1 MILILRNNKVLLALV
16 LLLAVASGQQ
26 PVDDTAF
33 ELQRTQQLLGVP
45 LKEFP
50 PPQGLTGLD
59 ELPASA
65 PTCRFSVTQQPLSGA
80 KPRAFYEERQ
90 QVQGRG
96 PDGTLY
102 EAYVGHFDPKQIV
115 PGHHPISTPANTRQR
130 YGTHYGYGYNPQDAF
145 IGQRQAGWLNPVLFF
160 RDVGSHT
167 TAPHYIA
174 IDSRRQVHL
183 AVADVNI
190 FQNNRLDLYW
200 AIGDPASGK
209 WTEAWLIDRRGFT
222 SWSLPWMGASGDK
235 VHLLWTW
242 CDASVHT
249 DAPGMGIFHVEW
261 SNGGF
266 SRKLRVVSGVV
277 KQFDAAI
284 DPRSGRLLIVFSKDD
299 DYEHVYVISR
309 SSDGRWTRPAQ
320 LPIGIAKND
329 TDASVSATSGGAFII
344 RIGSMNTTEWMLNP
358 Q

>member
-1 MILILRNNKVLLALV
+1 MLSILRNHKALLALV
-16 LLLAVASGQQ
+16 LLLAVLSGQQ
-26 PVDDTAF
+26 PVDDTAS
-33 ELQRTQQLLGVP
+33 ESLRTQQLLGVP

-50 PPQGLTGLD
+50 APQGLTGLD

-65 PTCRFSVTQQPLSGA
+65 PTFKFSVTPQSLSGA
-80 KPRAFYEERQ
+80 NPRAFYDVRNSVEA
-90 QVQGRG
+90 RG
-96 PDGTLY
+96 PDGAIY
-102 EAYVGHFDPKQIV
+102 EAYVGHYDPKQII
-115 PGHHPISTPANTRQR
+115 PGRYPISTPANTRQR
-130 YGTHYGYGYNPQDAF
+130 YGTHYGYGYNPQDVF
-145 IGQRQAGWLNPVLFF
+145 IGQRQAGLLNPVLFF

-200 AIGDPASGK
+200 TIGDPASGK

-222 SWSLPWMGASGDK
+222 SWSHPWMAASGDK

-242 CDASVHT
+242 CDLSVHK
-249 DAPGMGIFHVEW
+249 DAPGMGMFHVEW
-261 SNGGF
+261 GNGKF
-266 SRKLRVVSGVV
+266 NRKVRIVADPV

-284 DPRSGRLLIVFSKDD
+284 DPQSGRLLIVFSKDD

-309 SSDGRWTRPAQ
+309 SLDGAWTRPAQ
-320 LPIGIAKND
+320 LPIPIAKGD
-329 TDASVSATSGGAFII
+329 TDASVSAASGGAFII
-344 RIGSMNTTEWMLNP
+344 RIGSTNTKEWVLNP
-358 Q
+358 K

>member
-1 MILILRNNKVLLALV
+1 MLSIPKNHKILLALG
-16 LLLAVASGQQ
+16 LLLAIASAQQ

-33 ELQRTQQLLGVP
+33 ELLRTQQLLGVP

-65 PTCRFSVTQQPLSGA
+65 AQFKFSVTQQPLSGA
-80 KPRAFYEERQ
+80 KPRAFYDLRQ
-90 QVQGRG
+90 QVEARG
-96 PDGTLY
+96 PDGTIY
-102 EAYVGHFDPKQIV
+102 EAYVGHYDPEQIV
-115 PGHHPISTPANTRQR
+115 PGHYPISTPANTRQR
-130 YGTHYGYGYNPQDAF
+130 YGAHYGYGYNPQDAF
-145 IGQRQAGWLNPVLFF
+145 IGQRQAGRLNPVLFF

-174 IDSRRQVHL
+174 IDSRGQVHL

-190 FQNNRLDLYW
+190 FQDNRLDLYW

-222 SWSLPWMGASGDK
+222 SWSYPWMGVSGDK

-242 CDASVHT
+242 CDMSIHK
-249 DAPGMGIFHVEW
+249 DAPGMGMFHVEW
-261 SNGGF
+261 SNGKL
-266 SRKLRVVSGVV
+266 SRKVRIAEGVV

-284 DPRSGRLLIVFSKDD
+284 DPQSGRLLIAFSKDD
-299 DYEHVYVISR
+299 DDEHVYVITR
-309 SSDGRWTRPAQ
+309 SSDGSWTRPAQ
-320 LPIGIAKND
+320 LPIRIAKAD

-344 RIGSMNTTEWMLNP
+344 RIGSTDTKEWVLNP
-358 Q
+358 R